1 MLRVARR
8 VVLTLLV
15 LALVLVGTL
24 TWVFSSRIGSSALA
38 VRPAQPSY
46 DVKVVRVDGG
56 ATGDRVVLDD
66 STSHHA
72 ALHRGF
78 RYGLRWEG
86 GSAIVGGPAEETGDH
101 EVSLVLLEG
110 DGPEAGTEVDAF
122 RDLYDEPGDVPDLA
136 LRTVTYAADGHTFPA
151 YVAEPAAEP
160 DESQTPAPD
169 RSRWAVLVHGKG
181 GQPMELARM
190 AEPLVA
196 AGRTVML
203 IGYRNDAGA
212 WEDPSGHY
220 GYGTTEWKDLRNAL
234 VWARDHGARDVVLGG
249 VSMGGAI
256 IASYLERIPDHQ
268 GITGAILDS
277 PALSLDQTISWGAR
291 DQGLPGGLP
300 LPSPLTW
307 AAKRVAGWRYDLSWE
322 QTDYLDDTSWADVP
336 ILVLHGDDDGTV
348 PLATSQE
355 LAEESSDVTLEE
367 FPGAGHVESQN
378 SDPDRYDSLVEAFG
392 RR

>member
-1 MLRVARR
+1 MRRVVRR

-15 LALVLVGTL
+15 LVIVVAAAI
-24 TWVFSSRIGSSALA
+24 TWIFSSRIGSSALA
-38 VRPAQPSY
+38 VKPAQPSY
-46 DVKVVRVDGG
+46 DVEVVSVD
-56 ATGDRVVLDD
+56 GDRVVLDD
-66 STSHHA
+66 SESHHL

-86 GSAIVGGPAEETGDH
+86 GSAVVGGPAEETGDH
-101 EVSLVLLEG
+101 EVSLALLDG
-110 DGPEAGTEVDAF
+110 DEPEAGTEVDAF
-122 RDLYDEPGDVPDLA
+122 RDLYDEPGDDPDLA
-136 LRTVTYAADGHTFPA
+136 LRKVSYDADGHTFPA
-151 YVAEPAAEP
+151 YVAEPE
-160 DESQTPAPD
+160 ESTDSDP
-169 RSRWAVLVHGKG
+169 SRWAVLVHGKG

-190 AEPLVA
+190 ARPLVD

-212 WEDPSGHY
+212 WEDPSGQY

-249 VSMGGAI
+249 VSMGGGI
-256 IASYLERIPDHQ
+256 VASYLERIPDHK

-277 PALSLDQTISWGAR
+277 PMLSLDETISWGAR
-291 DQGLPGGLP
+291 DQSLPGGLP
-300 LPSPLTW
+300 LPEPITW
-307 AAKRVAGWRYDLSWE
+307 AAKRVAGWRYDVSW
-322 QTDYLDDTSWADVP
+322 QRTDYLDDTSWADVP

-355 LAEESSDVTLEE
+355 LAEESSEVTLEE

-392 RR
+392 AR

>member
-1 MLRVARR
+1 MRRVVRR

-15 LALVLVGTL
+15 LVLVLAGAL
-24 TWVFSSRIGSSALA
+24 TWILSGRIGSSALA
-38 VRPAQPSY
+38 VKPAQPSY
-46 DVKVVRVDGG
+46 DVEVVSVD
-56 ATGDRVVLDD
+56 GDRVVLDD
-66 STSHHA
+66 SESHHL

-86 GSAIVGGPAEETGDH
+86 GSAVVGGPAEETGDH
-101 EVSLVLLEG
+101 EVSLALLDG
-110 DGPEAGTEVDAF
+110 DEPEAGTEVDAF

-136 LRTVTYAADGHTFPA
+136 LRKVSYDADGHTFPA
-151 YVAEPAAEP
+151 YVAEPEGT
-160 DESQTPAPD
+160 DSDPA
-169 RSRWAVLVHGKG
+169 RWAVLVHGKG
-181 GQPMELARM
+181 GRPLELARM
-190 AEPLVA
+190 AKPLVD

-212 WEDPSGHY
+212 WEDPSGRY

-249 VSMGGAI
+249 VSMGGGI
-256 IASYLERIPDHQ
+256 VASYLERIPDHK

-277 PALSLDQTISWGAR
+277 PMLSLDETISWGAR
-291 DQGLPGGLP
+291 DESLPGGLP
-300 LPSPLTW
+300 LPEPLVW
-307 AAKRVAGWRYDLSWE
+307 AAERVAGWRFDVSW
-322 QTDYLDDTSWADVP
+322 QRTDYLDDTAWADVP

-355 LAEESSDVTLEE
+355 LAEESSEVTLEE
-367 FPGAGHVESQN
+367 FPGAGHVEAWN

-392 RR
+392 SR